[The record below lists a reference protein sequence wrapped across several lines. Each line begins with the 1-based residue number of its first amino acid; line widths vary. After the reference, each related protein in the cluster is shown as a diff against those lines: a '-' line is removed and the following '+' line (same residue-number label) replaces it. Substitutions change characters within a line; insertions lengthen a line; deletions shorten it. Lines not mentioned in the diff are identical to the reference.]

1 MSDGEGGLGIDL
13 NVLEVLCIKGNA
25 LQNTREAVLER
36 IPNLTELSIGSAFV
50 VVQKATIHDVSLLE
64 EVSRDEVIV
73 RNTRE
78 LQNGFRFT
86 KRIVFSSSCFPSFFR
101 SIDMT
106 PFPALKELVVGKGC
120 L

>member
-1 MSDGEGGLGIDL
+1 MSDGGGGLGIDL
-13 NVLEVLCIKGNA
+13 NALEVLCIKGNA
-25 LQNTREAVLER
+25 LQHTREVVLER

-50 VVQKATIHDVSLLE
+50 VVQKAMIHDVSLLE

-86 KRIVFSSSCFPSFFR
+86 KRIVFSVPASPHSSG
-101 SIDMT
+101 
-106 PFPALKELVVGKGC
+106 ALIWLFS
-120 L
+120 LH